1 MSTPSQSI
9 NYETRPELYQHW
21 QLKVEGAVATLVMNI
36 NEDAGLR
43 EGYKLKLNSYD
54 LGVDIE
60 LNDAVQ
66 RIRFEHPAVRT
77 VILTSGRDR
86 VFCSGANIFMLGKSS
101 HAWKV
106 NFCKFTN
113 ETRNGL
119 EDSSRH
125 SGLKFLA
132 AVNGAC
138 AGGGYE
144 LAAACDEIIL
154 VDDRSSAVSLPE
166 VPLLGVLP
174 GTGGL
179 TRLTDKRKVRHDHA
193 DIFCTTSEGIRG
205 KKAVDWRLVD
215 EAVKTQ
221 AFAARVQERAIEL
234 AALSDRPADG
244 KGVALTP
251 LNKKATADAVT
262 YSNVSIVI
270 DRAARN
276 ATLTVKAPNGAQP
289 NDVASIEAAGANW
302 YPLQMA
308 RELEDAILHLRSN
321 ETDIGTWIL
330 KTSGSVDAVLAMDA
344 TLAAHKT
351 HWLVRETTGLLRRTL
366 ARLDVSS
373 RSMFALIDR
382 NSCFAGTFLEIALAA
397 DRSYMLA
404 LPDEAAAAP
413 RIAASAMNFGV
424 FPMVSHETRLQRRF
438 YGNAAEMG
446 AVQATIGQT
455 LDADQALAL
464 GLVTAAPDDIDWA
477 DEIRIALEERASMSP
492 DALTGM
498 EASLRFAGAE
508 TMETRIF
515 GRLTAWQNWIFIR
528 PNAVGEGGALKVYGT
543 GNKAQFD
550 WNRV

>member
-1 MSTPSQSI
+1 MTTAPA
-9 NYETRPELYQHW
+9 PVDYQTHPDTYRHW
-21 QLKVEGAVATLVMNI
+21 RLNFEGPVATLVMAI
-36 NEDAGLR
+36 DEDGGLR

-66 RIRFEHPAVRT
+66 RVRFEHPEVRT
-77 VILTSGRDR
+77 VIVTSGRDR

-101 HAWKV
+101 HSWKV

-154 VDDRSSAVSLPE
+154 VDDRSSSVSLPE

-205 KKAVDWRLVD
+205 KRAKDWRLVD
-215 EAVKTQ
+215 EVVKTQ
-221 AFAARVQERAIEL
+221 GFAQRVQERALEL
-234 AALSDRPADG
+234 AAVSDRPAG
-244 KGVALTP
+244 AKGVALTP
-251 LNKKATADAVT
+251 LNKTVAADAIT
-262 YSNVSIVI
+262 YGHVAIAV
-270 DRAARN
+270 DRAGRT
-276 ATLTVKAPNGAQP
+276 ATLTVKAPGGTQP
-289 NDVASIEAAGANW
+289 ADVAGIEAAGSNW

-308 RELEDAILHLRSN
+308 RELEDAILHLRTN
-321 ETDIGTWIL
+321 ELDIGTWVL
-330 KTSGSVDAVLAMDA
+330 KTHGRVADVLAMDA
-344 TLAAHKT
+344 TLDAHKG
-351 HWLVRETTGLLRRTL
+351 HWFVRETLGLLRRTL
-366 ARLDVSS
+366 ARFDVSS
-373 RSMFALIDR
+373 RSMFALIERD
-382 NSCFAGTFLEIALAA
+382 SCFAGTLLEIALAA

-404 LPDEAAAAP
+404 LPDEPASAP
-413 RIAASAMNFGV
+413 KIATSAMNFGMY
-424 FPMVSHETRLQRRF
+424 PMVSHETRLQRRF
-438 YGNAAEMG
+438 YGNADEIG
-446 AVQATIGQT
+446 AVQATASKP
-455 LDADQALAL
+455 LDADEALAL
-464 GLVTAAPDDIDWA
+464 GLVTSAPDDIDWA
-477 DEIRIALEERASMSP
+477 DEVRIALEERASMSP

-498 EASLRFAGAE
+498 EANLRFAGKE

-543 GNKAQFD
+543 GTKPQFD
-550 WNRV
+550 RNRV